1 VCLHGLLALV
11 LGLSAAA
18 PAAGAAAQGRA
29 TAEPADRWQITLKDG
44 STLWDL
50 RLVKLGEDTLVFQG
64 NASIL
69 RFPLMRVD
77 ELRLVRKATR
87 SITPETGRYG
97 GVLDGADD
105 EVLAERAHALADA
118 AGAELLAVEFD
129 GPRRDARFVDASL
142 WPDLRDG
149 AIADA
154 MLALVRH
161 KGRPP
166 RAAPM
171 S

>member
-1 VCLHGLLALV
+1 LHVLLAVV

-18 PAAGAAAQGRA
+18 PAAAQGRA

-105 EVLAERAHALADA
+105 EVYRLTLFDLNERRQVLQQILRAHPP
-118 AGAELLAVEFD
+118 AEQ
-129 GPRRDARFVDASL
+129 P
-142 WPDLRDG
+142 
-149 AIADA
+149 
-154 MLALVRH
+154 
-161 KGRPP
+161 
-166 RAAPM
+166 
-171 S
+171 